1 MRGKKPKER
10 KNYILRTENGT
21 LVEVTREVYL
31 EWYQSR
37 RREKYQQEQKQKYG
51 VCSLDVVQEGSF
63 AKTSISQEGQ
73 PEEMAVRSE
82 CLKKLKESLGQL
94 PEQEALYV
102 LEILMKKF
110 VLYQKVSIQ
119 KMDAITR
126 ATLETLPIKNL
137 NVSDIYIVKDN
148 EISHSF
154 YLYFHS
160 RYALEPFLCVVY
172 DNDTDRL
179 YSNCAMLEMYIT
191 ILHGIDVGEIET
203 DSIKYHNYLNT
214 LYSYNE
220 CKKETEY

>member
-1 MRGKKPKER
+1 MCKKVLINPE
-10 KNYILRTENGT
+10 TESFIND
-21 LVEVTREVYL
+21 LKREYNNSIVKPYKKTR
-31 EWYQSR
+31 
-37 RREKYQQEQKQKYG
+37 
-51 VCSLDVVQEGSF
+51 D
-63 AKTSISQEGQ
+63 
-73 PEEMAVRSE
+73 
-82 CLKKLKESLGQL
+82 
-94 PEQEALYV
+94 V

-172 DNDTDRL
+172 VCVAFGC
-179 YSNCAMLEMYIT
+179 S
-191 ILHGIDVGEIET
+191 G
-203 DSIKYHNYLNT
+203 
-214 LYSYNE
+214 
-220 CKKETEY
+220 

>member
-1 MRGKKPKER
+1 MCKKVLINPE
-10 KNYILRTENGT
+10 TESFIND
-21 LVEVTREVYL
+21 LKREYNNSIVKPYKKTR
-31 EWYQSR
+31 
-37 RREKYQQEQKQKYG
+37 
-51 VCSLDVVQEGSF
+51 D
-63 AKTSISQEGQ
+63 
-73 PEEMAVRSE
+73 
-82 CLKKLKESLGQL
+82 
-94 PEQEALYV
+94 V

-203 DSIKYHNYLNT
+203 DSIKYHNYRYIHIMNVKKRLNT
-214 LYSYNE
+214 KE
-220 CKKETEY
+220 CTLVDTFKESRGILVDSTYLDWAN

>member
-1 MRGKKPKER
+1 
-10 KNYILRTENGT
+10 
-21 LVEVTREVYL
+21 
-31 EWYQSR
+31 
-37 RREKYQQEQKQKYG
+37 
-51 VCSLDVVQEGSF
+51 
-63 AKTSISQEGQ
+63 
-73 PEEMAVRSE
+73 
-82 CLKKLKESLGQL
+82 
-94 PEQEALYV
+94 
-102 LEILMKKF
+102 MKKF

-220 CKKETEY
+220 CKKRLNTKECTLVDTFKESRGILVDSTYLDWAN

>member
-1 MRGKKPKER
+1 MCKKVLINPE
-10 KNYILRTENGT
+10 TESFIND
-21 LVEVTREVYL
+21 LKREYNNSIVKPYKKTR
-31 EWYQSR
+31 
-37 RREKYQQEQKQKYG
+37 
-51 VCSLDVVQEGSF
+51 D
-63 AKTSISQEGQ
+63 
-73 PEEMAVRSE
+73 
-82 CLKKLKESLGQL
+82 
-94 PEQEALYV
+94 V

-191 ILHGIDVGEIET
+191 ILHGIDT

>member
-1 MRGKKPKER
+1 MCKKFLINPE
-10 KNYILRTENGT
+10 TESFIND
-21 LVEVTREVYL
+21 LKREYNNSIVKPYKKTR
-31 EWYQSR
+31 
-37 RREKYQQEQKQKYG
+37 
-51 VCSLDVVQEGSF
+51 D
-63 AKTSISQEGQ
+63 
-73 PEEMAVRSE
+73 
-82 CLKKLKESLGQL
+82 
-94 PEQEALYV
+94 V